1 MVVIFGVH
9 WGITPVVL
17 ANFDMQG
24 FDTFQAFQTIAVV
37 AQVAAAFGVFIRS
50 KNREIKSVSLSAGIT
65 GIFGITEPTIYGV
78 TLRLKKPFICGCI
91 GGAVGAVVMS
101 FFHSA
106 YYAYAGLPSLLTVV
120 NSISKD
126 APMSFVGEAVGCAV
140 AIVLTIV
147 LIQVVGFADP
157 KEKEEPDTEKGST
170 NEERCGEEIVDSP
183 MRGKIIPLCE
193 VHDEVFSGEMMGKGC
208 AIVPEEGKVYAP
220 FDGKIVGLLESRH
233 AVGIES
239 TSGIEILIHVG
250 MDTVKLQG
258 RGFTAYVQDGEQVK
272 KGQLLL
278 EFEKEEIEKA
288 GYEVT
293 TPVIVTNSDEFS
305 EIETVALK
313 QVENQNALLKV
324 HRI

>member
-50 KNREIKSVSLSAGIT
+50 KNREMKSVSLSAGIT

-157 KEKEEPDTEKGST
+157 KEKEESDTEKGST
-170 NEERCGEEIVDSP
+170 NEEICGEEIVDSP
-183 MRGKIIPLCE
+183 MRE
-193 VHDEVFSGEMMGKGC
+193 
-208 AIVPEEGKVYAP
+208 
-220 FDGKIVGLLESRH
+220 R
-233 AVGIES
+233 
-239 TSGIEILIHVG
+239 
-250 MDTVKLQG
+250 
-258 RGFTAYVQDGEQVK
+258 
-272 KGQLLL
+272 
-278 EFEKEEIEKA
+278 
-288 GYEVT
+288 
-293 TPVIVTNSDEFS
+293 
-305 EIETVALK
+305 
-313 QVENQNALLKV
+313 
-324 HRI
+324 

>member
-1 MVVIFGVH
+1 MSYLERFLEKKLARSSKSIANTVNLLFDYGSRNHSCDWSCIFHYANGIANGYNFLANTAPALAGAIIGGLWEVVVIFGVH

-50 KNREIKSVSLSAGIT
+50 KNREMKSVSLSAGIT

-157 KEKEEPDTEKGST
+157 KEKEESDTEKGST
-170 NEERCGEEIVDSP
+170 NEEICGEEIVDSP
-183 MRGKIIPLCE
+183 MRE
-193 VHDEVFSGEMMGKGC
+193 
-208 AIVPEEGKVYAP
+208 
-220 FDGKIVGLLESRH
+220 R
-233 AVGIES
+233 
-239 TSGIEILIHVG
+239 
-250 MDTVKLQG
+250 
-258 RGFTAYVQDGEQVK
+258 
-272 KGQLLL
+272 
-278 EFEKEEIEKA
+278 
-288 GYEVT
+288 
-293 TPVIVTNSDEFS
+293 
-305 EIETVALK
+305 
-313 QVENQNALLKV
+313 
-324 HRI
+324 

>member
-1 MVVIFGVH
+1 MGNYTSYFLLI
-9 WGITPVVL
+9 
-17 ANFDMQG
+17 FDMQG

-65 GIFGITEPTIYGV
+65 GIFRITEPTIYGV

-147 LIQVVGFADP
+147 LIQGCRICRP
-157 KEKEEPDTEKGST
+157 
-170 NEERCGEEIVDSP
+170 ERK
-183 MRGKIIPLCE
+183 RG
-193 VHDEVFSGEMMGKGC
+193 V
-208 AIVPEEGKVYAP
+208 
-220 FDGKIVGLLESRH
+220 
-233 AVGIES
+233 
-239 TSGIEILIHVG
+239 
-250 MDTVKLQG
+250 
-258 RGFTAYVQDGEQVK
+258 
-272 KGQLLL
+272 
-278 EFEKEEIEKA
+278 
-288 GYEVT
+288 
-293 TPVIVTNSDEFS
+293 
-305 EIETVALK
+305 
-313 QVENQNALLKV
+313 
-324 HRI
+324 

>member
-1 MVVIFGVH
+1 MGIKLSETTYTSTVLPPLLLVWVLSYLERFLEKKLPEAAKALLTPLICFLIMVPATILVIGPVSSITANGLQMDIISCKYRASPGRSHHRRLVEVVVIFGVH

-50 KNREIKSVSLSAGIT
+50 KNREMKSVSLSAGIT

-157 KEKEEPDTEKGST
+157 KKKRSLTQKKAAQMRKFVEK
-170 NEERCGEEIVDSP
+170 
-183 MRGKIIPLCE
+183 
-193 VHDEVFSGEMMGKGC
+193 
-208 AIVPEEGKVYAP
+208 
-220 FDGKIVGLLESRH
+220 
-233 AVGIES
+233 
-239 TSGIEILIHVG
+239 
-250 MDTVKLQG
+250 KLW
-258 RGFTAYVQDGEQVK
+258 TA
-272 KGQLLL
+272 
-278 EFEKEEIEKA
+278 
-288 GYEVT
+288 
-293 TPVIVTNSDEFS
+293 
-305 EIETVALK
+305 
-313 QVENQNALLKV
+313 
-324 HRI
+324 R